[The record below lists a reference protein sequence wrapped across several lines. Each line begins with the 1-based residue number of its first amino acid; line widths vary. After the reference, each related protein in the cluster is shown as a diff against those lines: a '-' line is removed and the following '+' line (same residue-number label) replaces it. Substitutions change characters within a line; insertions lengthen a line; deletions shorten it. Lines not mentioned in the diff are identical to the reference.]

1 MNVCLALH
9 AFQGRFYTDPQPR
22 QGRSAKKLI
31 FPLAFPV
38 NCLGFRKL
46 FRDYNIDYSFSVFTT
61 EDLEGRGSAAEL

>member
-1 MNVCLALH
+1 MTEEQKMHNKVKNNIKYVH
-9 AFQGRFYTDPQPR
+9 IKNIKKKKKKK
-22 QGRSAKKLI
+22 KKLI

-61 EDLEGRGSAAEL
+61 ED